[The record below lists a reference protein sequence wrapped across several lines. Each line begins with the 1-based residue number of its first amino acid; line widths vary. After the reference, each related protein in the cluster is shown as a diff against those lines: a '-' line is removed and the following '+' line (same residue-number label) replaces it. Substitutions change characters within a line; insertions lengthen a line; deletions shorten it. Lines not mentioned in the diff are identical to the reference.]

1 MPLALLLQKLT
12 AGLTAAA
19 KALAPWQR
27 IVTDES
33 TVVERARG
41 AFLTHWF
48 GPGLPF
54 EGLSLRARIVNLGAL
69 DAQFQV
75 AQRSVPR
82 TQGGPNLTAPV
93 MAFAGTLA
101 GVMLSPAG
109 AIIGGVELLRLSEFS
124 FGTLVKAILWM
135 LAPLAFGVGLVLAP
149 AGTAV
154 LVGGALGAA
163 GLGFALA
170 AALGDRREIRAVVD
184 LFGSLARFM
193 NAGVLFLDQLL
204 GPPADV
210 RNPLLAR
217 LLTVADRGAAMFAQ
231 ALGAMA
237 VLVTRVG
244 PLLPSVVT
252 TVLGIKALVGSV
264 SAAIGEVVADL
275 LARLEEMR
283 AGRLAIAPLLGRLAA
298 LAKAQLRRVV
308 AAIVIEVGV
317 LAAALG
323 ELGAALS
330 KTFDTF
336 LDKLGQ
342 FLKDLF
348 VKHPVALV
356 FAALH
361 KQITASITAFK
372 APPPPGTP
380 KKKAGPSAL
389 APLIAALPA
398 FPSIRDF
405 PDLPKLPDTTGLR
418 LRLRAAS
425 VPPLTLRSITDAAD
439 RLAMASGPAAPIE
452 LGPASRAAIAATARR
467 PSIFA
472 KERSDAELLFG
483 AKLPDALRINK
494 RELAKFR
501 DTISVVVGRVLPPAL
516 RATLAPKAAELFA
529 KIDHVVYGEPE
540 RQVTASPLP
549 VLTPSGPQR
558 VQPVITKLRLRM
570 PGASLG
576 EVRRFQDT
584 LTAKLA
590 ARTFAVDGGR

>member
-27 IVTDES
+27 IVSDES

-69 DAQFQV
+69 DAQFQS
-75 AQRSVPR
+75 AQRSVPTPR
-82 TQGGPNLTAPV
+82 GGPNLTAPV
-93 MAFAGTLA
+93 LGFAGTLA

-109 AIIGGVELLRLSEFS
+109 GIIGGIELLRLSEFS
-124 FGTLVKAILWM
+124 IGTLLKAIVWM
-135 LAPLAFGVGLVLAP
+135 LAPFALGVGLIRAP
-149 AGTAV
+149 AGTSI

-170 AALGDRREIRAVVD
+170 AALGNRREIRAVVD

-193 NAGVLFLDQLL
+193 NAGVLFLDRLL
-204 GPPADV
+204 GPRAAV

-217 LLTVADRGAAMFAQ
+217 LLKVADRGAAMFAQ
-231 ALGAMA
+231 LLGALA
-237 VLVTRVG
+237 VLMTRVA
-244 PLLPSVVT
+244 PVLPSVVET
-252 TVLGIKALVGSV
+252 ALGIRALAGSV
-264 SAAIGEVVADL
+264 GTAIGEVVADL

-283 AGRLAIAPLLGRLAA
+283 GGQLAIAPLLGRIAA
-298 LAKAQLRRVV
+298 MAKVQLRRVV
-308 AAIVIEVGV
+308 AAIVVEVGL
-317 LAAALG
+317 LAAALAD
-323 ELGAALS
+323 LGAALG

-356 FAALH
+356 FDALH
-361 KQITASITAFK
+361 KQVAATITAFK
-372 APPPPGTP
+372 APPPATAG
-380 KKKAGPSAL
+380 KKKEEPSAL
-389 APLIAALPA
+389 KPLIDALPS
-398 FPSIRDF
+398 FPKIRDF
-405 PDLPKLPDTTGLR
+405 PDLPKLPDTAALR

-425 VPPLTLRSITDAAD
+425 VSPLTLRSVTDAAD
-439 RLAMASGPAAPIE
+439 RLALASGPAAPIE
-452 LGPASRAAIAATARR
+452 LGPASRAAIAATAHR

-472 KERSDAELLFG
+472 KERFDAELLFG
-483 AKLPDALRINK
+483 ARLPAALRVNQ
-494 RELAKFR
+494 RELAEFR
-501 DTISVVVGRVLPPAL
+501 TTIGVVVGRVLPPAL
-516 RATLAPKAAELFA
+516 RAVLAPRAAELFA
-529 KIDHVVYGEPE
+529 KVDQIVYGDPE
-540 RQVTASPLP
+540 RKVTSSALP
-549 VLTPSGPQR
+549 VLTPSSPR
-558 VQPVITKLRLRM
+558 PVRPVVTKLRLRM

-576 EVRRFQDT
+576 EVRRFQAT
-584 LTAKLA
+584 LAAKLA